1 MPSRTITSTSRAPY
15 LAIAAGIFNIS
26 HLHLL
31 MFSAAVEAISR
42 AVCGAGIGPDSGDL
56 RELRA
61 SIGAQCSRR
70 NSFGREVLKFGGPPK
85 FVQEIKILFNHCA
98 DDGEAAGPVIRM
110 YSRFSAAVRFSEPLF
125 RNSISR
131 ACRPT
136 RRSSAAIFAS

>member
-1 MPSRTITSTSRAPY
+1 MPSRTITSTSRTPC
-15 LAIAAGIFNIS
+15 LAIAAGIFNIT

-42 AVCGAGIGPDSGDL
+42 AVRGAGIGPDSGDL

-85 FVQEIKILFNHCA
+85 FVQEIKSLFNHCA
-98 DDGEAAGPVIRM
+98 DDGEAAGPVMTDVLALLGRGALF
-110 YSRFSAAVRFSEPLF
+110 RAPF